1 MELEGKKII
10 VAGTGKSGI
19 AAANL
24 LGKIGSEVILYN
36 SDEGTDFDAVSKE
49 LETGFEVE
57 FLCGDISVSYYDE
70 EHIDLLVVS
79 PGIPLGLDFIK
90 NAEEAKVPVWG
101 EVELAYVA
109 GKGKVIGITGT
120 NGKTTTTSLV
130 GEIMESHFDDV
141 KVVGNIG
148 IPYTTVAY
156 ESTDDTVTVA
166 EISSFQLETVHS
178 FNPDVSAILNI
189 TPDHL
194 NRHGTMDVYVDMK
207 LRIAKNQDNDEPV
220 VLNFEDEILR
230 SRADEFTNKI
240 IWFSSKQKVPQG
252 VYLDGEDIVYFDPEV
267 NEAPIKV
274 CNKNE
279 TTLVGIHNLENIMA
293 AVAIAIN
300 MGVPVDKIRESIKN
314 FKAVPH
320 RIEYVNTINDV
331 IFYNDSKGTN
341 TDASIKAIEAMSRPT
356 ILVAGGYDKE
366 VSFEEWASAFG
377 DKVKCLVVLGQTADQ
392 IEKTVKS
399 HGFENVIKA
408 ESLEE
413 AVDKCFENA
422 EPGDAV
428 LLSPACASWGM
439 FDNYEQRGDMFKEYV
454 NARESK

>member
-1 MELEGKKII
+1 MKVI

-19 AAANL
+19 ASANL
-24 LGKIGSEVILYN
+24 LAKIGSEVILYN
-36 SDEGTDFDAVSKE
+36 SDENTDFDAVSKE
-49 LETGFEVE
+49 LEAGVSVT
-57 FLCGDISVSYYDE
+57 FLCGDIGADYYE
-70 EHIDLLVVS
+70 ENHIDVLVVS
-79 PGIPLGLDFIK
+79 PGIPLEMDFIK
-90 NAEEAKVPVWG
+90 NAEKAEVPIWG

-109 GKGKVIGITGT
+109 GRGKVIGITGT

-130 GEIMESHFDDV
+130 GEIMESYFDDV

-148 IPYTTVAY
+148 IPYTTTAY
-156 ESTDDTVTVA
+156 ESTEDTVTVA

-194 NRHGTMDVYVDMK
+194 NRHGTMDVYTDMK
-207 LRIAKNQDNDEPV
+207 LRIAKNQDDDEPV
-220 VLNFEDEILR
+220 ILNYEDEILR
-230 SRADEFTNKI
+230 DRAKELTNKI
-240 IWFSSKQKVPQG
+240 VWFSSKQKVPCG
-252 VYLDGEDIVYFDPEV
+252 VYLDGEDIVYFDPDV
-267 NEAPIKV
+267 NDAPIKV
-274 CNKNE
+274 MNKNE

-300 MGVPVDKIRESIKN
+300 MEVPVDKIRESVKN

-331 IFYNDSKGTN
+331 IYYNDSKGTN

-356 ILVAGGYDKE
+356 VLIAGGYDKKS
-366 VSFEEWASAFG
+366 SFEEWAKSFG
-377 DKVKCLVVLGQTADQ
+377 ETIKCLVVLGQTADQ
-392 IEKTVKS
+392 IEETVKAQ
-399 HGFENVIKA
+399 GFDNVIKV
-408 ESLEE
+408 ESLKE

-454 NARESK
+454 NALESK

>member
-1 MELEGKKII
+1 MDLSHMKFI

-19 AAANL
+19 AATNL

-36 SDEGTDFDAVSKE
+36 SDDNTDFDAVSKE
-49 LETGFEVE
+49 LEADIKVN
-57 FLCGDISVSYYDE
+57 FLCGDLSVEYYKDN
-70 EHIDLLVVS
+70 HIDALVAS
-79 PGIPLGLDFIK
+79 PGIPLEADFMV
-90 NAEEAKVPVWG
+90 NANEAGVPIWS

-109 GKGKVIGITGT
+109 GRGRVVGITGT

-130 GEIMESHFDDV
+130 GEIMRSHFDDV

-148 IPYTTVAY
+148 IPYTTTAY
-156 ESTDDTVTVA
+156 DSTDETVTVA

-194 NRHGTMDVYVDMK
+194 NRHGTMDVYTDCKM
-207 LRIAKNQDNDEPV
+207 RIAKNQDDDEPV
-220 VLNFEDEILR
+220 VLNFEDEILVE
-230 SRADEFTNKI
+230 RAKELTNKI
-240 IWFSSKQKVPQG
+240 VWFSSKQKVPCG
-252 VYLDGEDIVYFDPEV
+252 VYLDGEDIVYFDPDE
-267 NEAPIKV
+267 NDAPIKV

-300 MGVPVDKIRESIKN
+300 MEVPVEKIAESIKN

-331 IFYNDSKGTN
+331 IYYNDSKGTN

-356 ILVAGGYDKE
+356 VLVAGGYDKE
-366 VSFEEWASAFG
+366 SSFDEWADSFEG
-377 DKVKCLVVLGQTADQ
+377 KIKCLVVLGQTADQ
-392 IEKTVKS
+392 IEETVKAK
-399 HGFENVIKA
+399 GFDNVIKV
-408 ESLEE
+408 ETLKE
-413 AVDKCFENA
+413 AVEKCYENA

-439 FDNYEQRGDMFKEYV
+439 FKNYEERGDMFKEFV
-454 NARESK
+454 NNLEK